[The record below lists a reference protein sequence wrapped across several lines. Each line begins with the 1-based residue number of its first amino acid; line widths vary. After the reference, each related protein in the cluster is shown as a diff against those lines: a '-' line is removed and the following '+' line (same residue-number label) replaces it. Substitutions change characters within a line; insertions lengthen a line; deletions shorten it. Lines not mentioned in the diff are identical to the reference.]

1 MRILLVDD
9 DRYLAGVLRKNLAEQ
24 HYAVD
29 VAMDGEAG
37 WEYGSTFAY
46 DLILLDVVLPKLDGV
61 SLCQRLRDRGY
72 RMPILLLTARDSST
86 DKVKGLDAGAD
97 DYVVKPFDVEEL
109 IARVRALLRRESDT
123 MPPVLR
129 WGSLSLNPSTC
140 EVTYSEQPLHLTPK
154 EYAFLELFLRRSHR
168 VFSLSEILDKLW
180 SSQELPGED
189 AVRTHVKGLRQKLKA
204 VGAPPDLIETVYG
217 IGYRL
222 KSPPISPEPQNKATE
237 TLSAQKTRHSK
248 HLAAL
253 AEAWEQCK
261 GEIIGRLGV
270 LEQAAT
276 VLKEGTLSHE
286 LQRQA
291 NLAAHSLAGT
301 LGTFGFAEGSRLAR
315 ELEYLLQTED
325 LLKQNQGPLL
335 EGLLTALGR
344 EMEGT
349 PTEQTPNPASG
360 NSPLLLMIDND
371 AEFTQQL
378 GAVATAIGIR
388 TAIAPTLVE
397 AKDWLTQDCPDVVVL
412 KLSFTGTESVD
423 WIAQSER
430 LALIEEL
437 AHQTRPLPVLVVADG
452 GNLKGRLAVIRRGGH
467 TFLEQP
473 VTPTQVIE
481 SVTQALRRDRA
492 GIKVMIVDDDPQLL
506 KTLPTLLKPWGFKIT
521 ALDTPQR
528 FWTVL
533 ETVHPDLLVLD
544 VEMPQVSGIEL
555 CQVLRSDPY
564 WRRLPVL
571 FLTAHTDAQTQNQVF
586 AIGADDY
593 LSKPVVGAELA
604 TRILNRLERV
614 RLWSDILPHF
624 PIG

>member
-9 DRYLAGVLRKNLAEQ
+9 DQYLAGVLRKNLAEQ

-46 DLILLDVVLPKLDGV
+46 DLILLDVMLPKLDGV

-140 EVTYSEQPLHLTPK
+140 EVNYLEQPLHLTPK

-180 SSQELPGED
+180 SSEELPGED

-222 KSPPISPEPQNKATE
+222 KSPPIPPEPQNQATE
-237 TLSAQKTRHSK
+237 ALSAQKTRHSK

-276 VLKEGTLSHE
+276 VLKGGTLSHE

-325 LLKQNQGPLL
+325 LLEQNQGPLF
-335 EGLLTALGR
+335 EVLLTDLGR

-360 NSPLLLMIDND
+360 KSPLLLMIDDD

-378 GAVATAIGIR
+378 GAVATATGIR

-397 AKDWLTQDCPDVVVL
+397 ARDWLTQDCPDVVVF
-412 KLSFTGTESVD
+412 KLSFTGAEPVD

-452 GNLKGRLAVIRRGGH
+452 GNLKGRLEVIRRGGH

-473 VTPTQVIE
+473 VTPTEVIE
-481 SVTQALRRDRA
+481 SVTQALGRDRA

-521 ALDTPQR
+521 TLDTPQR

-555 CQVLRSDPY
+555 CQVLRSDPH
-564 WRRLPVL
+564 WSRLPVL
-571 FLTAHTDAQTQNQVF
+571 FLTAHTDAQIQNQVF

-593 LSKPVVGAELA
+593 VSKPVVGAELA

-614 RLWSDILPHF
+614 RLWTKDK
-624 PIG
+624 